1 MIDSLISEFDKGLRA
16 LFSCA
21 LAARVSP
28 GAGCVEQPLSES
40 ERNHSAAL
48 MRINHVGEICA
59 QALYQGQALT
69 AASGEIRSALA
80 NAAREE
86 VDHLAWTAQRVGE
99 LGSHRSVLAPV
110 WYVGSLAIGAAAGL
124 RGDAWSLGF
133 LAETERQ
140 VEAHLE
146 EHLSQLPVDD
156 AKSRAIVLQ
165 MKVDE
170 RAHADLAVSL
180 GGLGLPNHVKSSMR
194 FAARVMK
201 GVSYYL

>member
-1 MIDSLISEFDKGLRA
+1 MIDSLIAEFDKGLRA
-16 LFSCA
+16 VFAGAQAS
-21 LAARVSP
+21 RVSP
-28 GAGCVEQPLSES
+28 GAGCVELALSEA
-40 ERNHSAAL
+40 ERHHAAAL

-69 AASGEIRSALA
+69 ARSDDIRFALA

-86 VDHLAWTAQRVGE
+86 VDHLAWTAQRLGE
-99 LGSHRSVLAPV
+99 LGSRRSVLGPA
-110 WYVGSLAIGAAAGL
+110 WYVCSLALGATVGL
-124 RGDAWSLGF
+124 RGDSWSLGF

-156 AKSRAIVLQ
+156 TRSRAIVQQ

-170 RAHADLAVSL
+170 RAHADLAFAL
-180 GGLGLPNHVKSSMR
+180 GGQDLPNHVKVTMR
-194 FAARVMK
+194 LAAQVMK
-201 GVSYYL
+201 GVAYYL